1 MLCKCSYFFYLK
13 LFVYFQP
20 FINKQPT
27 LLLGRMHHMKFGFDW
42 PSGFRYDMQSYDHGV
57 CMTKHGYAISATYKP
72 IDQIS

>member
-1 MLCKCSYFFYLK
+1 
-13 LFVYFQP
+13 
-20 FINKQPT
+20 
-27 LLLGRMHHMKFGFDW
+27 MKFGFDW